1 MTAALPLVVDVLLL
15 LALVAAVVR
24 GARAGF
30 VFTLGSTIGAIVG
43 AIAAVVLVPVLAAW
57 VPDPQWRIAAVFA
70 AIALLVIGGLSLG
83 EAIGHHW
90 RRRVRKRLRVLDRVV
105 GAVAGGA
112 VGVLVVSL
120 LGSTVTALG
129 IPLVSP
135 AVASSTVLS
144 TIERYTPDPLA
155 RALGQVRGLVVS
167 EGIPRIADALG
178 ALDSGPPP
186 TIDGGSPALTEA
198 AQSVGRVTGAAYAC
212 GQTQSGSAFVIADD
226 RLLTNAHVVAGVT
239 EPTVELPGVG
249 GVAGRIVYFDAQQD
263 VAVIAIDGL
272 STAPLALGETLPDGT
287 VAVQGYPFGGP
298 FASTGAEIVDVST
311 IEASS
316 IDGGSRAPRESYT
329 LAADVNPG
337 NSGGP
342 VLDLDGRVIG
352 MVYARSATRD
362 DIGYAHTMSEL
373 DDVIDAAPQL
383 TDAVGSGRCTTR

>member
-1 MTAALPLVVDVLLL
+1 M
-15 LALVAAVVR
+15 
-24 GARAGF
+24 
-30 VFTLGSTIGAIVG
+30 
-43 AIAAVVLVPVLAAW
+43 
-57 VPDPQWRIAAVFA
+57 
-70 AIALLVIGGLSLG
+70 
-83 EAIGHHW
+83 
-90 RRRVRKRLRVLDRVV
+90 
-105 GAVAGGA
+105 
-112 VGVLVVSL
+112 
-120 LGSTVTALG
+120 
-129 IPLVSP
+129 
-135 AVASSTVLS
+135 
-144 TIERYTPDPLA
+144 
-155 RALGQVRGLVVS
+155 
-167 EGIPRIADALG
+167 
-178 ALDSGPPP
+178 
-186 TIDGGSPALTEA
+186 
-198 AQSVGRVTGAAYAC
+198 
-212 GQTQSGSAFVIADD
+212 IADD

-316 IDGGSRAPRESYT
+316 IDGGSRAARESYT

-362 DIGYAHTMSEL
+362 DVGYAHTMAEL
-373 DDVIDAAPQL
+373 DDVIAAAPQL

>member
-1 MTAALPLVVDVLLL
+1 M
-15 LALVAAVVR
+15 R
-24 GARAGF
+24 GMPSLTTSPRTCPSARAK
-30 VFTLGSTIGAIVG
+30 GS
-43 AIAAVVLVPVLAAW
+43 
-57 VPDPQWRIAAVFA
+57 
-70 AIALLVIGGLSLG
+70 
-83 EAIGHHW
+83 
-90 RRRVRKRLRVLDRVV
+90 
-105 GAVAGGA
+105 
-112 VGVLVVSL
+112 GVYRS
-120 LGSTVTALG
+120 
-129 IPLVSP
+129 I
-135 AVASSTVLS
+135 VLS
-144 TIERYTPDPLA
+144 
-155 RALGQVRGLVVS
+155 
-167 EGIPRIADALG
+167 
-178 ALDSGPPP
+178 
-186 TIDGGSPALTEA
+186 
-198 AQSVGRVTGAAYAC
+198 
-212 GQTQSGSAFVIADD
+212 
-226 RLLTNAHVVAGVT
+226 
-239 EPTVELPGVG
+239 TVELPGVG